1 MKKYKISFGTG
12 LAWNHVEIIEA
23 FNEAEALDIMI
34 DKLEE
39 EGSDGYFIDWS
50 DTIEEG
56 GDVYEDEY
64 IIGGN
69 HGRILRHYGNFYI
82 EEV

>member
-12 LAWNHVEIIEA
+12 SAWMHTEEVEALDES
-23 FNEAEALDIMI
+23 EALDIMI

-39 EGSDGYFIDWS
+39 EGFEGCFIDWS

-69 HGRILRHYGNFYI
+69 HDRLLIHYGNFYI